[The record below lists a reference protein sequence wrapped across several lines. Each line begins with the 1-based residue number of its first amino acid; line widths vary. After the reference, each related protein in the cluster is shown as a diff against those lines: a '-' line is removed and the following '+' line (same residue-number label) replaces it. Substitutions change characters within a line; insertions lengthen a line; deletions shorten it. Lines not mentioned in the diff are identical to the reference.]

1 MENKEIQSFNIG
13 KVINRMNEA
22 FQTVLVFIY
31 TDVIPNLV
39 DNKGV
44 ILPTENS
51 SDEFQEA
58 LEKNGGCSYEK

>member
-1 MENKEIQSFNIG
+1 
-13 KVINRMNEA
+13 MNEA
-22 FQTVLVFIY
+22 LQTVLVFIY
-31 TDVIPNLV
+31 TDVTPNLV

-44 ILPTENS
+44 MLPAENS

>member
-1 MENKEIQSFNIG
+1 MENKEIWSFNVG

-22 FQTVLVFIY
+22 LQTVLVFIY
-31 TDVIPNLV
+31 TDVTPNLV

-44 ILPTENS
+44 ILPAEIS